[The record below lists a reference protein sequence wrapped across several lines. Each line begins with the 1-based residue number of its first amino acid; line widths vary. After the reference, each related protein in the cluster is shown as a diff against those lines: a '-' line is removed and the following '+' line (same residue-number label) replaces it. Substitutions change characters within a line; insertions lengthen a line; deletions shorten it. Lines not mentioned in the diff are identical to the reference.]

1 MLKPDFLKI
10 LSTIAFLVVL
20 EKMGSIHG
28 CIPTL
33 VYLRLFVLLVIADSK
48 HHYLDNMSPDSK
60 FQIAPTTQRSS
71 SNHSGRI
78 IF

>member
-1 MLKPDFLKI
+1 MPKPDF
-10 LSTIAFLVVL
+10 FFPVVL
-20 EKMGSIHG
+20 EKMGSIPV

-48 HHYLDNMSPDSK
+48 HHYLDSMSPDSK

-71 SNHSGRI
+71 SNHSGCC
-78 IF
+78 